1 MSESKVPLPE
11 PQVKAY
17 RYEQS
22 GTGLGGW
29 YTAVMVDGYTAG
41 QMRSYGDA
49 RAAEARRLTLL
60 EVADWLADNDRLTEW
75 RTLEPLINTLR
86 ALANKASPT

>member
-1 MSESKVPLPE
+1 MSDVPLHPNSHIGDEWSDPE
-11 PQVKAY
+11 V
-17 RYEQS
+17 
-22 GTGLGGW
+22 
-29 YTAVMVDGYTAG
+29 TAIEK
-41 QMRSYGDA
+41 YGDA